1 MATSV
6 QQVMDAIAAGV
17 AADQSV
23 LKSIN
28 GVFHYKISG
37 QSWSIDLKNA
47 PGSVKKGEPSG
58 KADVTITLEEKD
70 FLDLINGKANGQSLF
85 MSGKLKIQGN
95 MGLAM
100 KLDKM
105 PRAPTPAA
113 GAAAPAAAAKPAAG
127 GAAAAPAGGEF
138 RAEAVFADLSKRM
151 AANHDLIKQVG
162 GVYQFNIS
170 KGGQSKSWLVD
181 LKNGNGSIKQGT
193 GTADC
198 TITINDDDFVGM
210 MTGKV
215 NSQNLFMQGK
225 LKIAGNMGVAMK
237 LSKLQDA
244 KASL

>member
-1 MATSV
+1 MNSV

-37 QSWSIDLKNA
+37 QSWTIDLKNA

-85 MSGKLKIQGN
+85 VSGKLKIQGN

-105 PRAPTPAA
+105 PRAAPSA
-113 GAAAPAAAAKPAAG
+113 GAASGAAAAAKPAAS
-127 GAAAAPAGGEF
+127 APAATAASGDF

-151 AANHDLIKQVG
+151 ASNQDLVKQVG
-162 GVYQFNIS
+162 GIYQFNIS
-170 KGGQSKSWLVD
+170 KGGQTKSWLVD
-181 LKNGNGSIKQGT
+181 LKNGSGSIKQGT

-198 TITINDDDFVGM
+198 TITVGDDDFVGM

-237 LSKLQDA
+237 LSKLQDT